1 MFEQRD
7 GKILITFED
16 KIVEKNLKE
25 VYESLKEFKIKN
37 REFSEVVID
46 LKKVKEVDFFGFQIL
61 FLFYKSIL
69 GETRNDSGKIS
80 IKKSE
85 VFLNFEE
92 KMGLKI

>member
-46 LKKVKEVDFFGFQIL
+46 LKKVKEIDFFGFQIL

>member
-7 GKILITFED
+7 GKIIVTFED

-25 VYESLKEFKIKN
+25 VYDELKEFKTKK
-37 REFSEVVID
+37 REFSEIVID
-46 LKKVKEVDFFGFQIL
+46 LKKVKEIDFFGFQIL

-80 IKKSE
+80 VKKSE